1 MGGGAGGLLDTER
14 ISDMNGGGDTV
25 SLASID
31 GGAGAWLQ
39 RMGKGGGVGPGDK
52 AAGSGRGG
60 GDVGV
65 NDVAGDTLSDAS
77 VMRERK
83 REKERERE
91 RESEK
96 ERERERKER
105 DQREREREQRER

>member
-77 VMRERK
+77 VMRER
-83 REKERERE
+83 ERERE
-91 RESEK
+91 REIEP
-96 ERERERKER
+96 RERFTLFPFSR
-105 DQREREREQRER
+105 